1 MLIRTILTIILTCVS
16 LLTGGCLV
24 GELVGGMM
32 QNEEYQKLV
41 DTPPKYTGLENHT
54 AAIIVDTDLS
64 MLYEY
69 PDLGAKVAGGVSA
82 RIARDVPGARVL
94 NPQVVLS
101 WQYRAPQWAALPY
114 GEMCAQLNVDRIVM
128 IEIVEYR
135 LNPPGNRY
143 VWDGTAVARV
153 GVIERDG
160 LDPDTFAETFDITA
174 KFPNLEGVGRDD
186 ANAQQIEIGLLAEF
200 IKKTAWIFHQHLEP
214 KYPDKYRPEL
224 DRPSNPKPSA

>member
-1 MLIRTILTIILTCVS
+1 MNIRAVS
-16 LLTGGCLV
+16 NLVLLVAALLAGGCAAA
-24 GELVGGMM
+24 ELIGGMA
-32 QNEEYQKLV
+32 QNLEYQKLV

-54 AAIIVDTDLS
+54 VAVIVDTDLS

-69 PDLGAKVAGGVSA
+69 PDLGAKVSAGVSA

-114 GEMCAQLNVDRIVM
+114 GEMCAELNVDRIVM
-128 IEIVEYR
+128 IEILEYR

-143 VWDGTAVARV
+143 VWDGTATARI
-153 GVIERDG
+153 GLIERDG
-160 LDPDTFAETFDITA
+160 LDPDSFAETFDVSA
-174 KFPNLEGVGRDD
+174 KFPNMEGVSKDD
-186 ANAQQIEIGLLAEF
+186 ATSQQIETGLLAEF

-224 DRPSNPKPSA
+224 ERQNDAASKS